1 MIEGKLI
8 NLRAPEFSDLE
19 RNTRWINDR
28 EVTRF
33 LQMRYQMSGLAEEEW
48 LRDLCSKPI
57 SFERAFFAIEA
68 KDGAHIGNT
77 NLFNA
82 SAENRSAELGIMIGE
97 KEYWSRGFGTDALVT
112 LARFGFDEMNLNR
125 IQLTVYD
132 FNERAQAAYRKAGFV
147 EEGRLR
153 QAMYRVGEYHDI
165 VVMGLLRDEFA
176 RAHESTP
183 SRARAG
189 A

>member
-1 MIEGKLI
+1 VIEGKLI
-8 NLRAPEFSDLE
+8 NLRAPEMSDLE

-33 LQMRYQMSGLAEEEW
+33 LQMRYQMSGLAEEAW
-48 LRDLCSKPI
+48 MRDLTSKPI
-57 SFERAFFAIEA
+57 SYERAFFAIET
-68 KDGAHIGNT
+68 KDGVHIGNT

-82 SAENRSAELGIMIGE
+82 SPENRSAELGIMIGE
-97 KEYWSRGFGTDALVT
+97 KEYWSRGFGTDALTT

-125 IQLTVYD
+125 IQLTVYS

-153 QAMYRVGEYHDI
+153 QAMYRQGVYHDI
-165 VVMGLLRDEFA
+165 LVMGLLRDEFEAMDGAKRLAETA
-176 RAHESTP
+176 R
-183 SRARAG
+183 
-189 A
+189 

>member
-8 NLRAPEFSDLE
+8 NLRAPEMSDLE

-33 LQMRYQMSGLAEEEW
+33 LQMRYQMSGLAEEAW
-48 LRDLCSKPI
+48 LRDLTSKPI
-57 SFERAFFAIEA
+57 SYERAFFAIET
-68 KDGAHIGNT
+68 KDYVHIGNT

-82 SAENRSAELGIMIGE
+82 SPENRSAELGIMVGE
-97 KEYWSRGFGTDALVT
+97 KEYWSRGFGTDAVST
-112 LARFGFDEMNLNR
+112 LAGFGFDEMNLNR
-125 IQLTVYD
+125 IQLTVYS

-153 QAMYRVGEYHDI
+153 QAMYRQGVYHDI
-165 VVMGLLRDEFA
+165 LVMGLLRGDVEVVRDAA
-176 RAHESTP
+176 RVEKAAT
-183 SRARAG
+183 
-189 A
+189 